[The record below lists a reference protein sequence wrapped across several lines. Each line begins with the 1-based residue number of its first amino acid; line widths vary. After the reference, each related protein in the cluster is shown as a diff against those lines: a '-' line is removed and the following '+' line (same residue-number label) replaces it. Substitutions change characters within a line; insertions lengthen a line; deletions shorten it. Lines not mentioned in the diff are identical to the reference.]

1 MRTLVTGATGFLGQA
16 MLPLL
21 AQRGEVVALH
31 RPGSEAPQADGV
43 RWVKQDLTGPLDAD
57 LPDKIDA
64 VFHLAQ
70 SRRYREFPDGA
81 LDVMEINTMA
91 TTRLLDYCRRAGGE
105 TFVYASSG
113 AVNGAGPK
121 PIEESDPPA
130 PPNLYAVS
138 KRAGERVVE
147 QFRSIMRA
155 HSLRYFFIY
164 GPGQQGM
171 MMPGIMQRIAAG
183 QEVQLAGTDGI
194 AINPVY
200 VQDAARATVAALDLS
215 DSATINVAG
224 PETVTVRQI
233 AGVIGD
239 ELGVQPSFANVPEQ
253 ADFVAS
259 IELMS
264 KLLPAPT
271 TTPQEGLARMV
282 AAR

>member
-1 MRTLVTGATGFLGQA
+1 VRILVTGATGFLGQA

-21 AQRGEVVALH
+21 TQRGDVVALH
-31 RPGSEAPQADGV
+31 RPGSRPLGSDGV
-43 RWVKQDLTGPLDAD
+43 RWIGQDLAGPLSDE
-57 LPDKIDA
+57 LPDRIDA

-81 LDVMEINTMA
+81 VDVMEINTMA
-91 TTRLLDYCRRAGGE
+91 TTRLLDYCRRAGGD

-113 AVNGAGPK
+113 AVNGAGRK
-121 PIEESDPPA
+121 PIEERDPPA
-130 PPNLYAVS
+130 PQNLYAVS

-147 QFRSIMRA
+147 QFRSIMRT

-171 MMPGIMQRIAAG
+171 MMPGIMQRISGG
-183 QEVQLAGTDGI
+183 QEVQLAGEDGI

-200 VQDAARATVAALDLS
+200 VEDAARATVSALDLA

-239 ELGVQPSFANVPEQ
+239 QLGVEPRFANVPEQ

-264 KLLPAPT
+264 ALLPAPT
-271 TTPQEGLARMV
+271 TSPQEGLARMV

>member
-1 MRTLVTGATGFLGQA
+1 MRILVTGGSGFLGQA
-16 MLPLL
+16 ILPLL

-31 RPGSEAPQADGV
+31 RPGSRPPDSSGV
-43 RWVKQDLTGPLDAD
+43 RWIGQDLADPLSDD
-57 LPDKIDA
+57 LPDRIDA

-91 TTRLLDYCRRAGGE
+91 TTRLLDYCRRARGD

-121 PIEESDPPA
+121 PIEERDPPA
-130 PPNLYAVS
+130 PANLYAVS

-171 MMPGIMQRIAAG
+171 MMPGIMQRIVSG
-183 QEVQLAGTDGI
+183 QEVQLAGSDGI

-200 VQDAARATVAALDLS
+200 VDDAARATAAALDLA
-215 DSATINVAG
+215 DSETINVAG

-233 AGVIGD
+233 ADLLGD
-239 ELGVQPSFANVPEQ
+239 ELGVEPRFANVAEQ
-253 ADFVAS
+253 PDFVAS
-259 IELMS
+259 IERMTT
-264 KLLPAPT
+264 LLPGPT
-271 TTPQEGLARMV
+271 TSPGEGLAQMV

>member
-1 MRTLVTGATGFLGQA
+1 MRILVTGATGFLGQA

-21 AQRGEVVALH
+21 AQRGEVLALH
-31 RPGSEAPQADGV
+31 RPGSPPPDTNGV
-43 RWVKQDLTGPLDAD
+43 RWIGQDLTAPLGDE
-57 LPDKIDA
+57 LPDRIDA

-105 TFVYASSG
+105 TFVYGSSG
-113 AVNGAGPK
+113 AVTGAGPK
-121 PIEESDPPA
+121 PIEERDQPSPQ
-130 PPNLYAVS
+130 NLYAVS

-147 QFRSIMRA
+147 EFRSIMRA

-164 GPGQQGM
+164 GPGQQSM
-171 MMPGIMQRIAAG
+171 MMPAIMQRIISG
-183 QEVQLAGTDGI
+183 QEVQLAGEDGI

-200 VQDAARATVAALDLS
+200 VDDAARATVAALDLT

-224 PETVTVRQI
+224 PKTATIRQI
-233 AGVIGD
+233 AGMIGD
-239 ELGVQPSFANVPEQ
+239 ELGVEPRFANVPEQ
-253 ADFVAS
+253 PDFVAS
-259 IELMS
+259 IERMTA
-264 KLLPAPT
+264 LLSEPKTSPG
-271 TTPQEGLARMV
+271 EGLAQMV